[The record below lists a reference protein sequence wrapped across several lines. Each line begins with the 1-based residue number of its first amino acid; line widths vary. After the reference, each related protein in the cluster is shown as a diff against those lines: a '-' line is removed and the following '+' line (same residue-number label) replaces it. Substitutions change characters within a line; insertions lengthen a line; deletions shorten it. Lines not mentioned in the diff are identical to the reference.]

1 VDMKREIP
9 SFFFPSKYQMAG
21 LPKMRAP
28 TSATEKTRSISIT
41 TGMKIDVLVFRTFS
55 RKYIKEA
62 ISIM

>member
-1 VDMKREIP
+1 
-9 SFFFPSKYQMAG
+9 MAG